1 MYFNINPILFVSKNH
16 SVSPSTF
23 YIPYLINHAVEKVKY
38 RIIF

>member
-16 SVSPSTF
+16 SVSPTF

>member
-16 SVSPSTF
+16 SVSPSIF